1 MIFMY
6 FGQLKYV
13 TFFQRHF
20 PVRRRSLWIPAEP
33 HYPAPF
39 VSLFYE
45 AHCAASIMG
54 LTPASACPALC
65 PSPCVSSSAP
75 TRLPLARSQVVPS
88 RSCLGRRGCLAM
100 PPTSSISA
108 WVLQGVW
115 SRRSWEGG
123 FSCAPL
129 CIPVGEENVG
139 ARLLSPSTQRWCFTP
154 VLRARRAHVAQLTQ
168 TCISLVSQDASVNHY
183 HHKTELMEAGR
194 FH

>member
-88 RSCLGRRGCLAM
+88 SSCLGRRGCLAM

-139 ARLLSPSTQRWCFTP
+139 ARLLSPLHTAM
-154 VLRARRAHVAQLTQ
+154 VLHAGIKSKTSSRR
-168 TCISLVSQDASVNHY
+168 SVNSNLY
-183 HHKTELMEAGR
+183 FLSFSGR
-194 FH
+194 IRQPLSS